1 MRLPDFVHF
10 CIVIEVRLSQL
21 IPPLFRLLARIPL
34 PILHAWGGLLGWLV
48 YLCSAA
54 QRRRTRANMALAL
67 GRSPKGHELRKNAQ
81 ETGRMMFELPFVW
94 LRPLDEVL
102 AKVVRVEGW
111 EKVEALR
118 AAGRPMVALTP
129 HLGCFEIISLYIG
142 ARMPMT
148 VLYRPPKLT
157 EAEAFLRAGRQRGQI
172 QLAPAD
178 LSGVRRLIKAMR
190 QGEAT
195 GLLPDQAPGK
205 GEGVWVPFFGRPAYT
220 MTLAARLSE
229 VQGAGVLLFWGERIA
244 GKGWCIHVEELQET
258 LDGSIDARAATL
270 NREVERIILKC
281 PSQYLW
287 SYNRYKVPA
296 GVTSPV
302 SSES

>member
-1 MRLPDFVHF
+1 LR
-10 CIVIEVRLSQL
+10 RL
-21 IPPLFRLLARIPL
+21 IPILFRVLGRWPL
-34 PILHAWGGLLGWLV
+34 PVLHAIGGWLGCLV
-48 YLCSAA
+48 YASSAPH
-54 QRRRTRANMALAL
+54 RRRVKANLALAL
-67 GRSPKGHELRKNAQ
+67 GQTPPRGLLWRNAS
-81 ETGRMMFELPFVW
+81 ETGRMMTEMPYVW
-94 LRPLDEVL
+94 QRPLDEVL
-102 AKVVRVEGW
+102 ASVLEVTGW
-111 EKVEALR
+111 DKVEALR
-118 AAGRPMVALTP
+118 AAGRPMIALTP

-157 EAEAFLRAGRQRGQI
+157 EAEAFLRAGRSRGHI

-205 GEGVWVPFFGRPAYT
+205 GEGLWVPFFGRPAYT

-229 VQGAGVLLFWGERIA
+229 VQGAGVLFFWGERVA
-244 GKGWCIHVEELQET
+244 GKGWRIHVEEPDEAIEGT
-258 LDGSIDARAATL
+258 IEARAGAI
-270 NREVERIILKC
+270 NRQVERIIRLC
-281 PSQYLW
+281 PAQYLW

-296 GVTSPV
+296 GVTPPAQSNTL
-302 SSES
+302 